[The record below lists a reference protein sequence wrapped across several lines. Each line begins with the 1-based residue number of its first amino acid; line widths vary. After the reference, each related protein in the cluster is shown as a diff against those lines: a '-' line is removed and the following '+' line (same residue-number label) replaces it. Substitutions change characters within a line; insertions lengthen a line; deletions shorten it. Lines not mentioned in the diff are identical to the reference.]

1 MFFFAVC
8 IADANITSI
17 AAVEA
22 SDDES
27 VIEAI
32 PHHLAKEE
40 EQADNGESQDEVEEG
55 DEEEEV

>member
-1 MFFFAVC
+1 MFFFAAC

-32 PHHLAKEE
+32 PIT
-40 EQADNGESQDEVEEG
+40 
-55 DEEEEV
+55 